1 MSAQH
6 ATAHLDEP
14 LEQAIATVIH
24 LAALRTWGIAT
35 HSEDRRRLVFSKGV
49 TATSW
54 SGSLTVELEAVGPA
68 ETRMTVEGGRAVP
81 PGDWGRGREAVSR
94 IFAAAG

>member
-1 MSAQH
+1 MSAQQ

-14 LEQAIATVIH
+14 IDKAAATVVH
-24 LAALRTWGIAT
+24 VAASRSWSIVGGVSDQ
-35 HSEDRRRLVFSKGV
+35 HRLVFSKGI

-54 SGSLTVELEAVGPA
+54 SGSLTVVLEAVGA
-68 ETRMTVEGGRAVP
+68 AATRLTVEGGRAVP
-81 PGDWGRGREAVSR
+81 AIDWGRGPEAIGR

>member
-14 LEQAIATVIH
+14 IDRAAATVVRV
-24 LAALRTWGIAT
+24 AANRSWSIVAGASDQ
-35 HSEDRRRLVFSKGV
+35 HRLVFSKGI

-54 SGSLTVELEAVGPA
+54 SGTLTVVLDAAGPA
-68 ETRMTVEGGRAVP
+68 QTTLTVEGGRAVP
-81 PGDWGRGREAVSR
+81 AIDWGRGPDAVGR

>member
-1 MSAQH
+1 MSAER

-14 LEQAIATVIH
+14 IAQAAATVVH
-24 LAALRTWGIAT
+24 VAAQRSWSIVAKASDQ
-35 HSEDRRRLVFSKGV
+35 HRLVFSKGI

-54 SGSLTVELEAVGPA
+54 SGTLTVVLEAVGAA
-68 ETRMTVEGGRAVP
+68 ETTLTVESGRAVP
-81 PGDWGRGREAVSR
+81 AIDWGRGREAVGR

>member
-14 LEQAIATVIH
+14 VGQAAATVVH
-24 LAALRTWGIAT
+24 VAAQRSWSIVSGASDQ
-35 HSEDRRRLVFSKGV
+35 HRLVFSKGI

-54 SGSLTVELEAVGPA
+54 SGSITVMLEAVGPA
-68 ETRMTVEGGRAVP
+68 ETRLTVEGGRAVP
-81 PGDWGRGREAVSR
+81 AIDWGRGRDAVSR